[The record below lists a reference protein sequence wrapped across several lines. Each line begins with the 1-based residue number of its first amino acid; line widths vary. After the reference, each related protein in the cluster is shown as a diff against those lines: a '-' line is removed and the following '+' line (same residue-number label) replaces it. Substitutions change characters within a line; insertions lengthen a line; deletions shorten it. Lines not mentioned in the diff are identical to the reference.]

1 MRGAVTAPT
10 LRAQTGND
18 FIIGSVRGD
27 PPLQARERLDK
38 AKRKPMTKHKPNA
51 QLHKRV
57 LIAGSGIAGS
67 SLAADVEASGATVIG
82 FLDDNVT
89 GQRIIGKLA
98 DVATVCER
106 ESIDIVYF
114 AIPTASGDLLRKFV
128 TDVPRSKVELAI
140 IPRTYRVVSRE
151 RVSVD
156 DLTDIDV
163 LDMVGRAPVK
173 HDMLDARDAVAGRR
187 VMVTGAAGSIGSRLV
202 AQLHML
208 DPDIVVCV
216 DRSESGIF
224 RLGQSL
230 ADIPNFRLEIGDVQS
245 EKRIG
250 QLMGQYRPDILF
262 HVAAYKHVPLMQANP
277 VEAFN
282 NNVWGTLNVLRQAT
296 ESGVERVVYVS
307 TDKAVNP
314 TNVMGATKRI
324 GELLL
329 RDLSGSGTRARLTGV
344 RFGNVLESEG
354 SVMQTFRRQL
364 LEGKNLTVTDPNV
377 TRYFMTID
385 EASQLVIQ
393 TATRG
398 SQGDIFVLDMG
409 DPIRIQDLA
418 RGLIDAVNPS
428 LGIDIVGLRPGEKM
442 FEELSYS
449 TSTVDTTTHPKIFI
463 VKEKEVRAPGETL
476 AWVKG
481 LLTRTRDYALS
492 DDDLKAE
499 LRRFGFS
506 AIQ

>member
-1 MRGAVTAPT
+1 MPNTEPSHD
-10 LRAQTGND
+10 LR
-18 FIIGSVRGD
+18 
-27 PPLQARERLDK
+27 
-38 AKRKPMTKHKPNA
+38 
-51 QLHKRV
+51 KRV
-57 LIAGSGIAGS
+57 LIAGSGTAGL
-67 SLAADVEASGATVIG
+67 SLAAEVEASGDTVIG
-82 FLDDNVT
+82 FLDDNEI
-89 GQRIIGKLA
+89 GPRILGTLS
-98 DVATVCER
+98 DVAAVCGR
-106 ESIDIVYF
+106 ESIDVVYF

-128 TDVPRSKVELAI
+128 SDVPRSQVELAI

-151 RVSVD
+151 RVSVG

-173 HDMLDARDAVAGRR
+173 HDMLDARSAIAGRR
-187 VMVTGAAGSIGSRLV
+187 IMVTGAAGSIGSRLV

-208 DPDIVVCV
+208 EPEIVVCV
-216 DRSESGIF
+216 DRSESGMF

-245 EKRIG
+245 EQRIA
-250 QLMGQYRPDILF
+250 QLMRQYRPEILF
-262 HVAAYKHVPLMQANP
+262 HVAAYKHVPLMQDNP

-282 NNVWGTLNVLRQAT
+282 NNVWGTLNMLKQAR

-329 RDLSGSGTRARLTGV
+329 QDLSGPDTSTLFTAV

-364 LEGKNLTVTDPNV
+364 LQRKNLTVTDPEV

-398 SQGDIFVLDMG
+398 TQGDLFVLDMG
-409 DPIRIQDLA
+409 DPIRVYDLA
-418 RGLIDAVNPS
+418 QGLIDAVNPS

-442 FEELSYS
+442 FEELSYA
-449 TSTVDTTTHPKIFI
+449 TNAVDSTTHPKIFI
-463 VKEKEVRAPGETL
+463 VNEERMRARGETL
-476 AWVKG
+476 EWVEG
-481 LLTRTRDYALS
+481 LLARSRDYSIS
-492 DDDLKAE
+492 DDELTAE
-499 LRRFGFS
+499 LRRFGFA

>member
-1 MRGAVTAPT
+1 MSNNEPT
-10 LRAQTGND
+10 
-18 FIIGSVRGD
+18 
-27 PPLQARERLDK
+27 
-38 AKRKPMTKHKPNA
+38 RKFR
-51 QLHKRV
+51 KRV
-57 LIAGSGIAGS
+57 LIAGSGTAGV
-67 SLAADVEASGATVIG
+67 SLATEVEASGDAVIG
-82 FLDDNVT
+82 FLDDNAV
-89 GQRIIGKLA
+89 GPRVLGMLA

-106 ESIDIVYF
+106 ESIDVVYF
-114 AIPTASGDLLRKFV
+114 AIPTASGELLRKFV
-128 TDVPRSKVELAI
+128 SEVPRPKVELAI

-151 RVSVD
+151 RASVA

-173 HDMLDARDAVAGRR
+173 HDMLDAQAAIAGRR
-187 VMVTGAAGSIGSRLV
+187 IMVTGAAGSIGSRLV

-208 DPDIVVCV
+208 EPDIVVCV
-216 DRSESGIF
+216 DRSESAMF

-245 EKRIG
+245 EQRIA
-250 QLMGQYRPDILF
+250 QLMRQYRPEILF
-262 HVAAYKHVPLMQANP
+262 HVAAYKHVPLMQDNP

-282 NNVWGTLNVLRQAT
+282 NNVWGTLNMLKQAE
-296 ESGVERVVYVS
+296 ESEVDRVVYVS

-329 RDLSGSGTRARLTGV
+329 QDLSGPDTSTLFTAV

-364 LEGKNLTVTDPNV
+364 LQRKNLTVTDPEV

-398 SQGDIFVLDMG
+398 TQGDLFVLDMG
-409 DPIRIQDLA
+409 DPIRVYDLA
-418 RGLIDAVNPS
+418 QGLIDAVNPS

-442 FEELSYS
+442 FEELSYA
-449 TSTVDTTTHPKIFI
+449 TNTVDSTTHPKIFI
-463 VKEKEVRAPGETL
+463 VNEERMRALGETL
-476 AWVKG
+476 EWVEG
-481 LLTRTRDYALS
+481 LLARSRDYSIS
-492 DDDLKAE
+492 DYDLTAE

>member
-1 MRGAVTAPT
+1 MPNTEPNRD
-10 LRAQTGND
+10 LR
-18 FIIGSVRGD
+18 
-27 PPLQARERLDK
+27 
-38 AKRKPMTKHKPNA
+38 
-51 QLHKRV
+51 KRV
-57 LIAGSGIAGS
+57 LIAGSGTAGL
-67 SLAADVEASGATVIG
+67 SLAAEVEAAADTVIG
-82 FLDDNVT
+82 FLDDNET
-89 GQRIIGKLA
+89 GPRILGTLA
-98 DVATVCER
+98 DVAMVCSR
-106 ESIDIVYF
+106 ESIDVVYF

-128 TDVPRSKVELAI
+128 SDVPRSKVELAI

-151 RVSVD
+151 RVSVA

-173 HDMLDARDAVAGRR
+173 HDMLDARSAIAGRR
-187 VMVTGAAGSIGSRLV
+187 IMVTGAAGSIGSRLV

-208 DPDIVVCV
+208 EPEIVVCV
-216 DRSESGIF
+216 DRSESSMF
-224 RLGQSL
+224 RLGQR
-230 ADIPNFRLEIGDVQS
+230 PNFRLEIGDVQS
-245 EKRIG
+245 EQRID
-250 QLMGQYRPDILF
+250 QLMEKYRPEILF
-262 HVAAYKHVPLMQANP
+262 HVAAYKHVPLMQDNP

-282 NNVWGTLNVLRQAT
+282 NNVWGTLNMLKQAKLH
-296 ESGVERVVYVS
+296 GVERVVYVS

-329 RDLSGSGTRARLTGV
+329 QDLSEPDASTLFTAV

-364 LEGKNLTVTDPNV
+364 IQRKNLTVTDPEV

-398 SQGDIFVLDMG
+398 AQGDLFVLDMG
-409 DPIRIQDLA
+409 DPIRVYDLA
-418 RGLIDAVNPS
+418 QGLIDAVNPS

-442 FEELSYS
+442 FEELSYA
-449 TSTVDTTTHPKIFI
+449 TNAVDSTTHPKIFI
-463 VKEKEVRAPGETL
+463 VNEERMRARGETL
-476 AWVKG
+476 EWVEG
-481 LLTRTRDYALS
+481 LLARSRDYSIS
-492 DDDLKAE
+492 DDDLTAE